1 MKCEAKTE
9 QEMHEADAPAPDTLA
24 ELSAYIESLTE
35 REHEYGT
42 CVYAMSL
49 AAVAAF
55 NHVAQKLGVTGFQA
69 SCADMDILRR
79 TRQMDGPFMLVDAH
93 KMLYPQ
99 YSIHAKVGEAM
110 NEWLPWAAV
119 EARKLLDKNDR
130 ASVSQ
135 RVWQH
140 WEQLAAL
147 HTETTA

>member
-9 QEMHEADAPAPDTLA
+9 QEMREADAPAPDTLA
-24 ELSAYIESLTE
+24 ELSEYIESLTE
-35 REHEYGT
+35 RDHEYGT

-55 NHVAQKLGVTGFQA
+55 NHVARKLGVTGFQA

-79 TRQMDGPFMLVDAH
+79 TRHMDGN
-93 KMLYPQ
+93 MLYPQ

-119 EARKLLDKNDR
+119 EARKLLDKNDG
-130 ASVSQ
+130 ASVSP

-147 HTETTA
+147 HTDTTE